1 MEQLLRCQ
9 VVFPEV
15 FVGCFQFFAGCILY
29 ASRLKLVEM
38 IDVSKGQVFLE
49 NPKWHKVILDRVML
63 DKAFA
68 RFVSLIVERFNKFV
82 QISLV
87 DFSLIA
93 GEAFRDKHIPRI
105 DIDGSV
111 EIGFRGRVL
120 LAESVGYRIF
130 HDGFGFV

>member
-1 MEQLLRCQ
+1 M
-9 VVFPEV
+9 
-15 FVGCFQFFAGCILY
+15 
-29 ASRLKLVEM
+29 
-38 IDVSKGQVFLE
+38 
-49 NPKWHKVILDRVML
+49 
-63 DKAFA
+63 
-68 RFVSLIVERFNKFV
+68 
-82 QISLV
+82 

-130 HDGFGFV
+130 S